1 MKKKTRNIEESNNIK
16 YSQWKE
22 KLDWPVFLISGGIL
36 VLFVLMSSIFTKT
49 TSTLVQKG
57 FQLSITYFG
66 AFWQVLLLATFAVGA
81 FLAFSKYGR
90 VRLGNA
96 SKPEMGYFRW
106 AAIVITSGLGAGA
119 IFWAAA
125 EPMYYFID
133 VPPTMDP
140 NIKNSSTQAIPAA
153 MAQSFTSWGFTAWA
167 VYGAVSGIIIMYAHY
182 NKNMKM
188 RPRTLLY
195 PIFGSKIEKNKI
207 GWMIDVFCILG
218 AVAGTI
224 GTIGFFGF
232 QFSYWLHSIFGIPD
246 NIITQILSVVG
257 LMVVVT
263 ISATTGIDK
272 GIQFLSK
279 LNVWLALAL
288 AVFILLIGPGRFIID
303 TFISSYG
310 VYLTHFLEIST
321 FRGDDKWA
329 GAWMLFFFGWFIG
342 YGPLMGMLVARV
354 SKGRTIREIFLL
366 ISIVAAVVSHLWF
379 SILGGSGLFY
389 ETKDSG
395 AISNPLADNGL
406 PAAVISIASHLPLG
420 TALVIVLLLLTLIFV
435 ITTADTM
442 SFSISM
448 SVTGEGDPPKMIR
461 LFWVV
466 IMGVISIILINI
478 GEGSINAIQSF
489 IIITAVPISIIM
501 LPAIWTAPKIA
512 HKLAVEQKITTENKQ
527 DHTKDNILEERSS
540 DNKH

>member
-321 FRGDDKWA
+321 FRGDDKC
-329 GAWMLFFFGWFIG
+329 
-342 YGPLMGMLVARV
+342 MLVARV

-366 ISIVAAVVSHLWF
+366 VSIVAAVVSHLWF

-395 AISNPLADNGL
+395 SISNPLADNGL

>member
-1 MKKKTRNIEESNNIK
+1 
-16 YSQWKE
+16 
-22 KLDWPVFLISGGIL
+22 
-36 VLFVLMSSIFTKT
+36 
-49 TSTLVQKG
+49 
-57 FQLSITYFG
+57 
-66 AFWQVLLLATFAVGA
+66 
-81 FLAFSKYGR
+81 
-90 VRLGNA
+90 
-96 SKPEMGYFRW
+96 
-106 AAIVITSGLGAGA
+106 
-119 IFWAAA
+119 
-125 EPMYYFID
+125 
-133 VPPTMDP
+133 
-140 NIKNSSTQAIPAA
+140 
-153 MAQSFTSWGFTAWA
+153 
-167 VYGAVSGIIIMYAHY
+167 
-182 NKNMKM
+182 
-188 RPRTLLY
+188 
-195 PIFGSKIEKNKI
+195 
-207 GWMIDVFCILG
+207 MIDVFCILG

-366 ISIVAAVVSHLWF
+366 VSIVAAVVSHLWF

-395 AISNPLADNGL
+395 SISNPLADNGL

-478 GEGSINAIQSF
+478 G
-489 IIITAVPISIIM
+489 
-501 LPAIWTAPKIA
+501 
-512 HKLAVEQKITTENKQ
+512 
-527 DHTKDNILEERSS
+527 
-540 DNKH
+540 

>member
-1 MKKKTRNIEESNNIK
+1 MKDS
-16 YSQWKE
+16 YWKD

-36 VLFVLMSSIFTKT
+36 VLFVIMSSLFTKV
-49 TSTLVQKG
+49 TSNFVHKG
-57 FQLSITYFG
+57 FELSITYFG
-66 AFWQVLLLATFAVGA
+66 AFWQVLLLATFAVGL

-90 VRLGNA
+90 VRLGNV
-96 SKPEMGYFRW
+96 SEPEMGYFRW

-125 EPMYYFID
+125 EPMYYFMD
-133 VPPTMDP
+133 VPPTMD
-140 NIKNSSTQAIPAA
+140 SSIQDKSTAAIPAA

-182 NKNMKM
+182 NKGMKM

-195 PIFGSKIEKNKI
+195 PVFGKKIENNKTGSI
-207 GWMIDVFCILG
+207 IDVFCILG

-246 NIITQILSVVG
+246 SLITQVLSVGG
-257 LMVVVT
+257 LMIIVT

-279 LNVWLALAL
+279 LNVWLALAV

-303 TFISSYG
+303 TFLNSYG

-329 GAWMLFFFGWFIG
+329 GSWMLFFFGWFIG

-354 SKGRTIREIFLL
+354 SRGRTIREIFLL
-366 ISIVAAVVSHLWF
+366 VSIVAAVVSHLWF

-389 ETKDSG
+389 ETKNSG
-395 AISNPLADNGL
+395 AISGPLSDNGL
-406 PAAVISIASHLPLG
+406 PAAVISIATNLPLG
-420 TALVIVLLLLTLIFV
+420 TMLVVALLLLTLIFV

-442 SFSISM
+442 SYSISM
-448 SVTGEGDPPKMIR
+448 SVTGEGDPPKVIR

-466 IMGVISIILINI
+466 IMAVISIILINI
-478 GEGSINAIQSF
+478 GEGSIDAIQSF
-489 IIITAVPISIIM
+489 IIVTAVPISIIM
-501 LPAIWTAPKIA
+501 LPVVWTAPKIA
-512 HKLAVEQKITTENKQ
+512 HELAVKQ
-527 DHTKDNILEERSS
+527 NIVEDKSKE
-540 DNKH
+540 KVE

>member
-1 MKKKTRNIEESNNIK
+1 M
-16 YSQWKE
+16 
-22 KLDWPVFLISGGIL
+22 LLISGGVL
-36 VLFVLMSSIFTKT
+36 VLFVIMSSLFTT
-49 TSTLVQKG
+49 ATSDFVQKG
-57 FQLSITYFG
+57 FELSISYFG

-81 FLAFSKYGR
+81 VLAFSKYGR

-96 SKPEMGYFRW
+96 SKPEMSYFRW

-133 VPPTMDP
+133 VPPTMDSS
-140 NIKNSSTQAIPAA
+140 IKDSSTAAIPAA

-182 NKNMKM
+182 NKGMKM
-188 RPRTLLY
+188 RPRTILY
-195 PIFGSKIEKNKI
+195 PVFGEKIEHTKT
-207 GWMIDVFCILG
+207 GSMIDVFCILG

-246 NIITQILSVVG
+246 NIITQVLSVAG
-257 LMVVVT
+257 LMVIVS

-279 LNVWLALAL
+279 LNIWLAIAL
-288 AVFILLIGPGRFIID
+288 VVFILLIGPGGFIID

-310 VYLTHFLEIST
+310 TYITNFLEIST
-321 FRGDDKWA
+321 FRGDNQWA

-342 YGPLMGMLVARV
+342 YGPLMAMLVARV
-354 SKGRTIREIFLL
+354 SKGRTIREIFILV
-366 ISIVAAVVSHLWF
+366 SVVAAVVSHFWF

-389 ETKDSG
+389 ESKNNGS
-395 AISNPLADNGL
+395 ISDPLSENGL
-406 PAAVISIASHLPLG
+406 PAAVISIATQLPLG
-420 TALVIVLLLLTLIFV
+420 NVLVIALLILTLIFV

-442 SFSISM
+442 SYSISM
-448 SVTGEGDPPKMIR
+448 SVTGEGDPPKIIR
-461 LFWVV
+461 LFWVA

-478 GEGSINAIQSF
+478 GEGSISAIQSF
-489 IIITAVPISIIM
+489 IIVTAVPISIIM
-501 LPAIWTAPKIA
+501 LPVVWTAPKIA
-512 HKLAVEQKITTENKQ
+512 HKLAVEQNIVTTQSTDTVDDTDNLIKKSTTQ
-527 DHTKDNILEERSS
+527 HTEDS
-540 DNKH
+540 KH